1 MKKTLLVIDD
11 EPSICLIL
19 KHYFRLDFDV
29 VVKSDGRDA
38 ITWLEQAGKTDVI
51 VADYAM
57 PLVNGLDFVKWLRAS
72 PLHKHVPLVMLSGK
86 DETSSKINCLKH
98 GADDYVVKPF
108 NPEELELRIKKLLV
122 RVNA

>member
-19 KHYFRLDFDV
+19 EHYFHLDFKV
-29 VVKSDGRDA
+29 VLKSNGLEAMKWLSQGNQPDA
-38 ITWLEQAGKTDVI
+38 I

-57 PLVNGLDFVKWLRAS
+57 PVMDGFDFIKQLRADAAHQYT
-72 PLHKHVPLVMLSGK
+72 PIIILSGK
-86 DETSSKINCLKH
+86 DETTSKISFLKH

-108 NPEELELRIKKLLV
+108 NPEELELRLKRLLN
-122 RVNA
+122 RVTL